1 MWCVAMASNIKI
13 GNVVIDEQKLEA
25 AECEGVMPLVQRRAE
40 QIQQRVQGMSAG
52 FTTGRFYDRQAK
64 EMRGGTSPDYG
75 IKPVKRFKN
84 TPVALVYTGNYA
96 AMKFEHEHNALL
108 KASR

>member
-1 MWCVAMASNIKI
+1 MASTKV

-25 AECEGVMPLVQRRAE
+25 VACDGVMPLVQKRAE

-52 FTTGRFYDRQAK
+52 FTTGKFYDRQKK
-64 EMRGGTSPDYG
+64 EMRGGTSPVYG

-84 TPVALVYTGNYA
+84 TPVALVHTGNYA